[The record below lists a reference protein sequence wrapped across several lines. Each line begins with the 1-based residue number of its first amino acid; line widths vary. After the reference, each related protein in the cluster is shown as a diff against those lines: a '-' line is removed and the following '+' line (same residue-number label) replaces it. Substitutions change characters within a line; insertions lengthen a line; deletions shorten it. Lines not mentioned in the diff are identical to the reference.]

1 MVQISFTIISKSI
14 VVGTMA
20 VVLATVGIMASDTL
34 QGVSGSLL
42 GQVVGTDQGGQ
53 RSCPPDMIATPML
66 TSIRCVDTFE
76 AAPAADCPYPDVRR
90 ADETRANL
98 AKRSC
103 VPVTLA
109 ERSPWTYVTREEARQ
124 LCVRA
129 GKRLATA
136 AEWYQLAIGATA
148 YDCNTDTGG
157 VAKSGSHT
165 ACQSALGVYDT
176 VGNVWE
182 WVSEDV
188 LDGQYAGRQLP
199 NAGYVAAVAVDGMP
213 TETSASPTMEEFG
226 ADFFWSEAT
235 GAFGLLRGGFYG
247 SGDDAGVYAT
257 QAKIKPTLSTQ
268 AIGFRC
274 VL

>member
-1 MVQISFTIISKSI
+1 MVKISFTTISKSI
-14 VVGTMA
+14 AVGTMA

-42 GQVVGTDQGGQ
+42 GQVVGTNEGGQ
-53 RSCPPDMIATPML
+53 RSCPPGMIATPML
-66 TSIRCVDTFE
+66 TSIRCVDRFE
-76 AAPAADCPYPDVRR
+76 AAAAADCPYPTVRG
-90 ADETRANL
+90 AEETRANL

-103 VPVTLA
+103 LAMSTA
-109 ERSPWTYVTREEARQ
+109 ERAPWTYVTREEARQ

-136 AEWYQLAIGATA
+136 AEWYQLAIGTTA
-148 YDCNTDTGG
+148 NDCNTDTGG
-157 VAKSGSHT
+157 AAESGSYT
-165 ACQSALGVYDT
+165 DCQSALGVNDT

-199 NAGYVAAVAVDGMP
+199 KAGYVAAVAADGIP
-213 TETSASPTMEEFG
+213 TETSESPAGEEFG

-235 GAFGLLRGGFYG
+235 GAYGLLRGGFYG
-247 SGDDAGVYAT
+247 SGDDAGVFAT